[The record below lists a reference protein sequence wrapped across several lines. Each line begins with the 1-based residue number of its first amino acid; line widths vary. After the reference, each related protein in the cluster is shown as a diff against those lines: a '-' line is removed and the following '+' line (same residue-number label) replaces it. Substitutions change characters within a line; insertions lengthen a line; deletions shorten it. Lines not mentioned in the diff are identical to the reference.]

1 MLLKNFD
8 DFDLF
13 ISLKRHI
20 NKLNQLRL
28 ESQVQILQTN
38 EMKIN
43 GNNYN
48 CNHQDKQLQRPGH
61 EITTTE
67 VDSFI

>member
-1 MLLKNFD
+1 MNWMTNMCRSKNFD
-8 DFDLF
+8 NFDLF

-20 NKLNQLRL
+20 NKLNQLQL

-43 GNNYN
+43 GN
-48 CNHQDKQLQRPGH
+48 
-61 EITTTE
+61 I
-67 VDSFI
+67 